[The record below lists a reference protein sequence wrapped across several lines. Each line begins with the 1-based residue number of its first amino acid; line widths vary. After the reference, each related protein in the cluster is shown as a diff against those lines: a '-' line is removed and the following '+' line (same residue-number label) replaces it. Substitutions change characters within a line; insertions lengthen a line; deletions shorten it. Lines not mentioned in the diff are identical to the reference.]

1 MPFNISEFK
10 SQFDRYGG
18 PAMSNLFSVQVALP
32 EKLRAR
38 IQPTENN
45 AFDMGHTFTFFCH
58 KIDIPAVAMQ
68 SSEVAY
74 TGQMKKKH
82 PTRVQSPGPFTASFF
97 VDSDHHVLR
106 FFHAWAQN
114 IVNYNKG
121 NDAFAEKEGKLPHE
135 VGFKKDFACDMIIKH
150 YSTDSY
156 PDVYYETKLQGVW
169 PVAIGSLG
177 LDWSSKTALSLDVQF
192 TITDMSFDGAK
203 SGRTNSRLS
212 RASGLLDILGD
223 IAGFG
228 DAVRGTLKSGKPT
241 SIQDAI
247 NKLDRLGNA
256 FGKI

>member
-1 MPFNISEFK
+1 
-10 SQFDRYGG
+10 
-18 PAMSNLFSVQVALP
+18 MS
-32 EKLRAR
+32 
-38 IQPTENN
+38 
-45 AFDMGHTFTFFCH
+45 
-58 KIDIPAVAMQ
+58 
-68 SSEVAY
+68 
-74 TGQMKKKH
+74 
-82 PTRVQSPGPFTASFF
+82 ASFF

-114 IVNYNKG
+114 IINYNKG
-121 NDAFAEKEGKLPHE
+121 NNAFAEVDGKLPHE
-135 VGFKKDFACDMIIKH
+135 VGFKNDFACDMIIKH

-156 PDVYYETKLQGVW
+156 PGVYYETKLQGVW
-169 PVAIGSLG
+169 PVSIGALS
-177 LDWSSKTALSLDVQF
+177 LDWSTKTALSLDVQF
-192 TITDMSFDGAK
+192 TVTDMSFDGAK
-203 SGRTNSRLS
+203 SGKTNSRLS

>member
-18 PAMSNLFSVQVALP
+18 PAMANLFSVQVTLP
-32 EKLRAR
+32 PELQKR
-38 IQPTENN
+38 IPENN

-58 KIDIPAVAMQ
+58 KMDIPAIGINT
-68 SSEVAY
+68 SEVAY

-82 PTRVQSPGPFTASFF
+82 PTRVQNPGPMSASFF

-121 NDAFAEKEGKLPHE
+121 NDVFGEVHGKLPHE

-150 YSTDSY
+150 YATDSY

-169 PVAIGSLG
+169 PVSVGALS
-177 LDWSSKTALSLDVQF
+177 LDWSTNTALTLDVQF
-192 TITDMSFDGAK
+192 TVTDMSFDGAK
-203 SGRTNSRLS
+203 SGKTNSRLS

>member
-18 PAMSNLFSVQVALP
+18 PAVSNLFSVQVTLP
-32 EKLRAR
+32 EVLRQRMKVDA
-38 IQPTENN
+38 EK
-45 AFDMGHTFTFFCH
+45 AFDTSHTFTFFCH
-58 KIDIPAVAMQ
+58 KIDIPAIGIN

-82 PTRVQSPGPFTASFF
+82 PTRVQNPGPMTGSFF

-114 IVNYNKG
+114 IVNYNKD
-121 NDAFAEKEGKLPHE
+121 NNALAEVDGKLPHE
-135 VGFKKDFACDMIIKH
+135 VGFKKDFACEMVIKH

-169 PVAIGSLG
+169 PVSIGSLS
-177 LDWSSKTALSLDVQF
+177 LDWSTKTVLSLDVQF

-212 RASGLLDILGD
+212 RAGGLLDILGD

>member
-18 PAMSNLFSVQVALP
+18 PAMSNLFSVQVTLP

-45 AFDMGHTFTFFCH
+45 AFDMGHTFTFFCN
-58 KIDIPAVAMQ
+58 KIDLPAVAINT
-68 SSEVAY
+68 SEVAY

-82 PTRVQSPGPFTASFF
+82 PTRVQNPGPMAASFF

-121 NDAFAEKEGKLPHE
+121 DNSFAEVDGKLPHE
-135 VGFKKDFACDMIIKH
+135 VGFKKDFSCDMIIKH
-150 YSTDSY
+150 YSTDTY

-169 PVAIGSLG
+169 PVSIGALG
-177 LDWSSKTALSLDVQF
+177 LDWSTKTALTLDVSF
-192 TITDMSFDGAK
+192 TVTDMSFSGAK
-203 SGRTNSRLS
+203 TGKTNSRLS